1 MSSGGGRKI
10 SELLPLIIT
19 AELDSASQV
28 WLEGL
33 RRAHYPPE
41 KNRVPAHLTLFHA
54 LPGRAR
60 PEVAQRLSVMAAE
73 NAPLPARLAGWKSL
87 GTGVAMRVDCPPL
100 DALREDLAEALW
112 LLLGAQDRAGV
123 QLHVTVQNK
132 VTAAAARATLAALEN
147 GHAALPAS
155 IVAFRLWRYLGG
167 PWEAAGRWPLR
178 GTVRGGLSRRGGLR

>member
-1 MSSGGGRKI
+1 
-10 SELLPLIIT
+10 
-19 AELDSASQV
+19 
-28 WLEGL
+28 L

-41 KNRVPAHLTLFHA
+41 LNRVPAHLTLFHA
-54 LPGRAR
+54 LPGSARA
-60 PEVAQRLSVMAAE
+60 EVAQRLALMAAE
-73 NAPLPARLAGWKSL
+73 QASLAARLAGWKSL

-100 DALREDLAEALW
+100 DALREELAEALW

-132 VTAAAARATLAALEN
+132 VTSAAARATLAALAH
-147 GHAALPAS
+147 GYAVRPAG

-178 GTVRGGLSRRGGLR
+178 GTVRGGLSRAGGLR